1 MIAPVSEP
9 VIQEVNL
16 VYSLQ
21 KLYACNVS
29 GDAIDEYNGSIVVLP
44 VPIASKQRIGAF
56 KIQTCVIFI
65 LCTHPAL
72 AVSRVKT
79 RTINSV

>member
-1 MIAPVSEP
+1 MTIAPVSEP

-29 GDAIDEYNGSIVVLP
+29 GDVIDEYNGSIVELP
-44 VPIASKQRIGAF
+44 VPIASNLQN
-56 KIQTCVIFI
+56 TN
-65 LCTHPAL
+65 LCYFYIMYPP
-72 AVSRVKT
+72 SP
-79 RTINSV
+79 SCESC